1 MSRTEVIVPLD
12 FGGGMTGT
20 MNVTDLLTA
29 ADRTCLAGLS
39 QNASIAY
46 DVGAFTGCSGEAI
59 LCGMKPD
66 GVCYAVD
73 TYYGSGGDYPSEM
86 RRTLAL
92 SIWATRLERFGSR
105 ARLYVG
111 QSVEFAGM
119 QKRDS
124 ADLVFL
130 DAAHSYAAVMAD
142 IDAWAPV
149 LKSGG
154 ILAGHDFDKRLTR
167 CPMDVLLVH
176 RDKER
181 VGIGSNLGEDGG
193 EIVHLGVVAAV
204 KESFRGV
211 YLADDP
217 DSTIWWVVK
226 P

>member
-1 MSRTEVIVPLD
+1 MSRTNVIVPLD
-12 FGGGMTGT
+12 FGSGMTGT
-20 MNVTDLLTA
+20 MTVTDLLTP
-29 ADRTCLAGLS
+29 ADRMCLAGL
-39 QNASIAY
+39 ATDAAVAY
-46 DVGAFTGCSGEAI
+46 DVGAFTGCSSEAI

-66 GVCYAVD
+66 GACYAVD
-73 TYYGSGGDYPSEM
+73 TYCGSGGDYPSEM
-86 RRTLAL
+86 QRTLAL
-92 SIWATRLERFGSR
+92 SIWATRLKRFGSR

-130 DAAHSYAAVMAD
+130 DAAHSFPAVMAD

-154 ILAGHDFDKRLTR
+154 ILAGHDFDKRMVK
-167 CPMDVLLVH
+167 CPANVLLEH
-176 RDKER
+176 RDKEV
-181 VGIGSNLGEDGG
+181 VGIGFHVGEDGG
-193 EIVHLGVVAAV
+193 ELIHLGVVAAV
-204 KESFRGV
+204 KESFPGV